1 MPFLSRCS
9 LTCALTAS
17 PPDMRILQATS
28 EFFPYSKTG
37 GLADMVAGLSGALV
51 GMGEFITVA
60 TPMYQGIRDN
70 HPEIKPA
77 ADAFTVDLGD
87 ARAVGRW
94 WRLENANGPEVLF
107 LENDYF
113 YNRPGLYMEN
123 GEGYLDNPDR
133 YIFFSRA
140 VADLAGEFDLLHL
153 HDWQTALVPML
164 LKEQGGD
171 GPRTVFTIHNLA
183 YQGAC
188 EEEKFRLTGLAPDL
202 FHQRGPEHFRTFNLL
217 KAGLFYADAITTVSP
232 QYANEIQTAEFGE
245 GLDGELKRH
254 NAKLTGILNG
264 VDYCEW
270 RTRENPHLAAE
281 FDLRDLLGKE
291 LCKSALLTE
300 FGLPNNGQPLFGV
313 VSRLAEQK
321 GIDHLLEALTEIL
334 PAQTIQI
341 VILGDGGAALSEQI
355 LQLQSAYPEQ
365 VSAHIGYDQGI
376 SHRIEAGSDF
386 FVMPS
391 RFEPCGLNQLYSL
404 RYGAIPVVHAVGG
417 LCDTV
422 IDIDEQDGTGITY
435 TGHLPAN
442 LTQAIHRAIEL
453 FDDSFR
459 MNNVI
464 KAGMEADFSWA
475 ASAQKYQQI
484 YQREG

>member
-1 MPFLSRCS
+1 
-9 LTCALTAS
+9 
-17 PPDMRILQATS
+17 MRILQAAS

-37 GLADMVAGLSGALV
+37 GLADMVAGLSGALA
-51 GMGEFITVA
+51 GMGESITVA
-60 TPMYQGIRDN
+60 TPMYRGIRDN

-77 ADAFTVDLGD
+77 ADAFTIELGD
-87 ARAVGRW
+87 ARVVGRW
-94 WRLENANGPEVLF
+94 WRLENPNGPEVLF

-171 GPRTVFTIHNLA
+171 GPKTVFTVHNLA

-188 EEEKFRLTGLAPDL
+188 EDGKFGLTGLAADL
-202 FHQRGPEHFRTFNLL
+202 FHQRGPEHFRSFNFL
-217 KAGLFYADAITTVSP
+217 KAGLYYSDAITTVSP

-245 GLDGELKRH
+245 GLDGELERH

-264 VDYCEW
+264 VDYSEW
-270 RTRENPHLAAE
+270 RTRGNPHLAAE
-281 FDLRDLLGKE
+281 YDLGDLSGKE

-300 FGLPNNGQPLFGV
+300 FGLPNNGQPLFGI

-321 GIDHLLEALTEIL
+321 GIDHLLEALTAIL

-341 VILGDGGAALSEQI
+341 VILGDGDPTLAEQI
-355 LQLQSAYPEQ
+355 LQLQAAYPEQ
-365 VSAHIGYDQGI
+365 VSALIGYRQGV

-404 RYGAIPVVHAVGG
+404 RYGTIPIVHAVGG
-417 LCDTV
+417 LCDSV
-422 IDIDEQDGTGITY
+422 IDIEEVSGTGITY
-435 TGHLPAN
+435 RGHLPAY
-442 LTQAIHRAIEL
+442 LTQAILRAIGL
-453 FDDSFR
+453 YGDSHR
-459 MNNVI
+459 MSKVI
-464 KAGMEADFSWA
+464 KAGMVADFSWA

-484 YQREG
+484 YQRGE

>member
-1 MPFLSRCS
+1 
-9 LTCALTAS
+9 
-17 PPDMRILQATS
+17 MRILQATS

-51 GMGEFITVA
+51 GMGESITVA

-217 KAGLFYADAITTVSP
+217 KAGLFYADAVTTVSP

-404 RYGAIPVVHAVGG
+404 RYGTIPVVHAVGG

-475 ASAQKYQQI
+475 ASAQEYQQI

>member
-1 MPFLSRCS
+1 MPFPSRCS

-51 GMGEFITVA
+51 GMGESITVA

-77 ADAFTVDLGD
+77 ADAFTVNLGD
-87 ARAVGRW
+87 AKAVGRW
-94 WRLENANGPEVLF
+94 WRLENPNGPEVLF

-171 GPRTVFTIHNLA
+171 GPKTVFTVHNLA

-188 EEEKFRLTGLAPDL
+188 EDGKFGLTGLAADL
-202 FHQRGPEHFRTFNLL
+202 FHQRGPEHFRSFNFL
-217 KAGLFYADAITTVSP
+217 KAGLYYSDAITTVSP

-245 GLDGELKRH
+245 GLDGELERH

-264 VDYCEW
+264 VDYTEW
-270 RTRENPHLAAE
+270 RTRGNPHLAAE
-281 FDLRDLLGKE
+281 YDLGDLSGKE

-300 FGLPNNGQPLFGV
+300 FGLPNNGQPLFGI

-321 GIDHLLEALTEIL
+321 GIDHLLETLTAIL

-341 VILGDGGAALSEQI
+341 VILGDGDPTLAEQI
-355 LQLQSAYPEQ
+355 LQLQAAYPEQ
-365 VSAHIGYDQGI
+365 VSALIGYRQGV

-404 RYGAIPVVHAVGG
+404 RYGTIPIVHAVGG
-417 LCDTV
+417 LCDSV
-422 IDIDEQDGTGITY
+422 IDIEEVSGTGITY
-435 TGHLPAN
+435 RGHLPAY

-453 FDDSFR
+453 YDDSHR
-459 MNNVI
+459 MSKVI
-464 KAGMEADFSWA
+464 KAGMVADFSWA

-484 YQREG
+484 YQRGE

>member
-1 MPFLSRCS
+1 
-9 LTCALTAS
+9 
-17 PPDMRILQATS
+17 MRILQATS

-51 GMGEFITVA
+51 GMGESITVA

-77 ADAFTVDLGD
+77 ADAFTIELGD
-87 ARAVGRW
+87 ARVVGRW
-94 WRLENANGPEVLF
+94 WRLENPNGPEVLF

-171 GPRTVFTIHNLA
+171 VPKTVFTVHNLA

-188 EEEKFRLTGLAPDL
+188 EDGKFGLTGLAGDL
-202 FHQRGPEHFRTFNLL
+202 FHQRGPEHFRSFNFL
-217 KAGLFYADAITTVSP
+217 KAGLYYSDAITTVSP

-245 GLDGELKRH
+245 GLDGELERH

-264 VDYCEW
+264 VDYTEW
-270 RTRENPHLAAE
+270 RTRGNPHLAAE
-281 FDLRDLLGKE
+281 YDLGDLSGKE

-300 FGLPNNGQPLFGV
+300 FGLPNNGQPLFGI

-321 GIDHLLEALTEIL
+321 GIDHLLEALTAIL

-341 VILGDGGAALSEQI
+341 VILGDGDPTLAEQI
-355 LQLQSAYPEQ
+355 LQLQAAYPEQ
-365 VSAHIGYDQGI
+365 VSALIGYRQGV

-404 RYGAIPVVHAVGG
+404 RYGTIPIVHAVGG
-417 LCDTV
+417 LCDSV
-422 IDIDEQDGTGITY
+422 IDIEEVSGTGITY
-435 TGHLPAN
+435 RGHLPSY

-453 FDDSFR
+453 YDDSHR
-459 MNNVI
+459 MSKVI
-464 KAGMEADFSWA
+464 KAGMVADFSWA

-484 YQREG
+484 YQRGE

>member
-1 MPFLSRCS
+1 
-9 LTCALTAS
+9 
-17 PPDMRILQATS
+17 MRILQAAS

-37 GLADMVAGLSGALV
+37 GLADMVAGLSGALA
-51 GMGEFITVA
+51 GMGESITVA
-60 TPMYQGIRDN
+60 TPMYRGIRDN

-77 ADAFTVDLGD
+77 ADAFTIELGD
-87 ARAVGRW
+87 SRVVGRW
-94 WRLENANGPEVLF
+94 WRLENPNGPEVLF

-171 GPRTVFTIHNLA
+171 GPKTVFTVHNLA

-188 EEEKFRLTGLAPDL
+188 EDGKFGLTGLAADL
-202 FHQRGPEHFRTFNLL
+202 FHQRGPEHFRSFNFL
-217 KAGLFYADAITTVSP
+217 KAGLYYSDAITTVSP

-245 GLDGELKRH
+245 GLDGELERH

-264 VDYCEW
+264 VDYSEW
-270 RTRENPHLAAE
+270 RTRGNPHLAAE
-281 FDLRDLLGKE
+281 YDLGDLSGKE

-300 FGLPNNGQPLFGV
+300 FGLPNNGQPLFGI

-321 GIDHLLEALTEIL
+321 GIDHLLDALTAIL

-341 VILGDGGAALSEQI
+341 VILGDGDPTLAEQI
-355 LQLQSAYPEQ
+355 LQLQATCPEQ
-365 VSAHIGYDQGI
+365 VSALIGYHQGV

-404 RYGAIPVVHAVGG
+404 RYGTIPIVHAVGG
-417 LCDTV
+417 LCDSV
-422 IDIDEQDGTGITY
+422 IDIEEVSGTGITY
-435 TGHLPAN
+435 RGHLPAY
-442 LTQAIHRAIEL
+442 LTRAIHRAIGL
-453 FDDSFR
+453 YGDSHR
-459 MNNVI
+459 MSKVI
-464 KAGMEADFSWA
+464 KAGMVADFSWA

-484 YQREG
+484 YQRGE

>member
-1 MPFLSRCS
+1 
-9 LTCALTAS
+9 
-17 PPDMRILQATS
+17 MRILQATS

-37 GLADMVAGLSGALV
+37 GLADMVAGLSGALA
-51 GMGEFITVA
+51 GMGESITVA
-60 TPMYQGIRDN
+60 TPMYRGIRDN

-77 ADAFTVDLGD
+77 ADAFTIELGD
-87 ARAVGRW
+87 ARVVGRW
-94 WRLENANGPEVLF
+94 WRLENPNGPEVLF

-171 GPRTVFTIHNLA
+171 GPKTVFTVHNLA

-188 EEEKFRLTGLAPDL
+188 EDGKFGLTGLAADL
-202 FHQRGPEHFRTFNLL
+202 FHQRGPEHFRSFNFL
-217 KAGLFYADAITTVSP
+217 KAGLYYSDAITTVSP

-245 GLDGELKRH
+245 GLDGELERH

-264 VDYCEW
+264 VDYTEW
-270 RTRENPHLAAE
+270 RTRGNPHLAAE
-281 FDLRDLLGKE
+281 YDLGDLSGKE

-300 FGLPNNGQPLFGV
+300 FGLPNNGQPLFGI

-321 GIDHLLEALTEIL
+321 GIDHLLETLTAIL

-341 VILGDGGAALSEQI
+341 VILGDGDPTLAEQI
-355 LQLQSAYPEQ
+355 LQLQAAYPEQ
-365 VSAHIGYDQGI
+365 VSALIGYHQGV

-404 RYGAIPVVHAVGG
+404 RYGTIPIVHAVGG
-417 LCDTV
+417 LCDSV
-422 IDIDEQDGTGITY
+422 IDIEEVSGTGITY
-435 TGHLPAN
+435 RGHLPAY

-453 FDDSFR
+453 YDDSHR
-459 MNNVI
+459 MSKVI
-464 KAGMEADFSWA
+464 KAGMVADFSWA

-484 YQREG
+484 YQRGE